1 MKKFNELTKYIP
13 KLEGDNFGQWV
24 IDEVNDGSPEHP
36 IQMPYT
42 LLDDVADD
50 FMDSLI
56 KFCREHPEYEDE
68 GYHDTLKE
76 NGIEWSQEDMESADV
91 SNADAKLIIAL
102 LTAAWR
108 ADRFCEGVL
117 LAFFNSG
124 AIRKW
129 LLRLEELD
137 VE

>member
-56 KFCREHPEYEDE
+56 KFCREHPEYEDK

-76 NGIEWSQEDMESADV
+76 NGIECHRRIWSQLM
-91 SNADAKLIIAL
+91 
-102 LTAAWR
+102 
-108 ADRFCEGVL
+108 
-117 LAFFNSG
+117 
-124 AIRKW
+124 
-129 LLRLEELD
+129 
-137 VE
+137 

>member
-13 KLEGDNFGQWV
+13 KFEGDNFGQWV

-56 KFCREHPEYEDE
+56 KFCREHPEYEDK

-76 NGIEWSQEDMESADV
+76 RCCRCRIRIKTRSTTGCKIYQ
-91 SNADAKLIIAL
+91 
-102 LTAAWR
+102 
-108 ADRFCEGVL
+108 CY
-117 LAFFNSG
+117 LARSRLSG
-124 AIRKW
+124 ECGNC
-129 LLRLEELD
+129 RLWN
-137 VE
+137 